1 MRRGKHRPYDFI
13 VAAFMTVL
21 LCSNLTS
28 AAKAAEV
35 DLPLVVIRIACL
47 AQVGQAFR

>member
-1 MRRGKHRPYDFI
+1 MQKRKYRYYDFI
-13 VAAFMTVL
+13 VAAFVTVL

-35 DLPLVVIRIACL
+35 DLTLVLIRIACL